1 MEKDESNRVG
11 PRAEEFIELL
21 ALHDPVI
28 SAYVMSLVPSNSDAQ
43 DILQE
48 TKLALGRSFE
58 QFETGT
64 DFVAWAR
71 RRQEK
76 REARRKARHRRSCW
90 KEKSQTGRD
99 SRTYDPC

>member
-1 MEKDESNRVG
+1 MEKDESNPDG
-11 PRAEEFIELL
+11 PRTEEFIELL

-48 TKLALGRSFE
+48 TKLALWRTFE

-64 DFVAWAR
+64 NFAAWAR
-71 RRQEK
+71 RTALNRVLDY
-76 REARRKARHRRSCW
+76 RRRKGRESQWLWFSGRLG
-90 KEKSQTGRD
+90 KS
-99 SRTYDPC
+99 